1 MNKNRV
7 FSWLMAIVLSFGML
21 LTPLT
26 ADAAPQ
32 SVDPGQAREDF
43 YEAVDAKLTMM
54 HREPAG
60 FIS

>member
-1 MNKNRV
+1 
-7 FSWLMAIVLSFGML
+7 MAIVLSFGML

-43 YEAVDAKLTMM
+43 YEAVDAKLIAGMKLTMM
-54 HREPAG
+54 HRNRLVLSVEK
-60 FIS
+60 